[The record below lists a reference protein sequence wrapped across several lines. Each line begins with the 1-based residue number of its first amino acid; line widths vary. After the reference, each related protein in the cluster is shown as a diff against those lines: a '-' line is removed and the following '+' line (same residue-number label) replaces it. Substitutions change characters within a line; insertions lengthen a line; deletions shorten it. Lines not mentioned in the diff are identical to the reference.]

1 MYGGTLKGITKKLDY
16 IKSLGTTIIYLS
28 PIFKSPSN
36 HKYDTADY
44 TKVDKAFGGESA
56 LRELISEA
64 KKRKI
69 GIILDGVF
77 NHTGSDSL
85 YFNKYGNYKSIGA
98 YQSKESKY
106 YSWYEFQKFPDKY
119 TSWWGIDILPR
130 INTQNSECQ
139 NYFVGRRGIIAKY
152 RKMGILGFRL
162 DVVDELSDEF
172 IQKIKSRLEKTECG
186 SLLYGE
192 VWEDASNKIAYGMRK
207 KYYLGKE
214 LDGVMNYPLRAGI
227 ISFLKNCETG
237 RLLYYLCDIIN
248 NTPKRI
254 LDMQMNLLG
263 SHDTERIITSLGGED
278 TFGKTNEYLHKVRMN
293 KSEYL
298 CGRRKVMMAYTA
310 IATLPGLPTVYY
322 ADEVG
327 LEGYSDP
334 FNRRTFPWGDEDVVL
349 LSHFRLLGKI
359 RNSYK
364 VYRRGEFKL
373 IYLNDE
379 ILIFKRTSKKYDY
392 VTVINNRSEKLN
404 LSFSKKVESLIL
416 KKENT
421 DFAVAGQSSEIFK
434 AIKNTVVRL
443 K

>member
-1 MYGGTLKGITKKLDY
+1 
-16 IKSLGTTIIYLS
+16 
-28 PIFKSPSN
+28 
-36 HKYDTADY
+36 
-44 TKVDKAFGGESA
+44 
-56 LRELISEA
+56 
-64 KKRKI
+64 
-69 GIILDGVF
+69 
-77 NHTGSDSL
+77 
-85 YFNKYGNYKSIGA
+85 
-98 YQSKESKY
+98 
-106 YSWYEFQKFPDKY
+106 
-119 TSWWGIDILPR
+119 
-130 INTQNSECQ
+130 
-139 NYFVGRRGIIAKY
+139 
-152 RKMGILGFRL
+152 
-162 DVVDELSDEF
+162 
-172 IQKIKSRLEKTECG
+172 
-186 SLLYGE
+186 
-192 VWEDASNKIAYGMRK
+192 
-207 KYYLGKE
+207 
-214 LDGVMNYPLRAGI
+214 
-227 ISFLKNCETG
+227 
-237 RLLYYLCDIIN
+237 
-248 NTPKRI
+248 
-254 LDMQMNLLG
+254 MNLLG

-278 TFGKTNEYLHKVRMN
+278 SFGKTNEYLHKVRMN

-334 FNRRTFPWGDEDVVL
+334 FNRRTFPWGDEDEVL